1 MRWLSALSLGSW
13 IEGRESHITPEDLL
27 VPHRDGLFPYFTA
40 AHGGLTW
47 MVIEVITIFPEMFA
61 SPFEVG
67 VVKIARERGLVD
79 LRLVDLRDFA
89 GDEKGKVDDYPYGGG
104 PGMVMQVGPV
114 YSAVQK
120 VMQPGSHLILLSAQ
134 GRRYDQALAR
144 ALSSQDHLIL
154 VCGRYKGIDERV
166 RELLK
171 PEEISIGDYVLAGG
185 ELAALVIVE
194 SVVRLIP
201 GVLGDMKSAEGDSF
215 HHVLLE
221 GPSYT
226 RPEVFEG
233 LRVPEVLLSGDHERV
248 RLWRRRESLK
258 RTLMR
263 RPDLLEEY
271 ELSREDHSM
280 LKDIRTEDSHGTGR
294 NREEEP

>member
-1 MRWLSALSLGSW
+1 
-13 IEGRESHITPEDLL
+13 
-27 VPHRDGLFPYFTA
+27 
-40 AHGGLTW
+40 
-47 MVIEVITIFPEMFA
+47 MVIHVITIFPEMFT
-61 SPFEVG
+61 SPFDVG

-89 GDEKGKVDDYPYGGG
+89 SDEKGKVDDYPYGGG

-114 YSAVQK
+114 YSAVRT
-120 VMQPGSHLILLSAQ
+120 VMQAGSRVILLSAQ

-144 ALSSQDHLIL
+144 VLSSQAHLIL

-166 RELLK
+166 RELLR

-215 HHVLLE
+215 HRVLLE

-248 RLWRRRESLK
+248 RQWRRRESLK
-258 RTLMR
+258 RTLTR
-263 RPDLLEEY
+263 RPDLLAEY
-271 ELSREDHSM
+271 ELSPEDRSM
-280 LKDIRTEDSHGTGR
+280 LEDIRTEDSHGTGR